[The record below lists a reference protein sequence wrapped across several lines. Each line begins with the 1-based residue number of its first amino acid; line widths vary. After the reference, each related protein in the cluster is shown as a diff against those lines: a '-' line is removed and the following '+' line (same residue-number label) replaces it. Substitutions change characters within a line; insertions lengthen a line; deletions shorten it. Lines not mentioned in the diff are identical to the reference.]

1 MVDRN
6 FFVPDNVV
14 DPWKIGFVPRTVRFN
29 WNNIPANAPHPTWPG
44 TTSSTNA
51 TISEDVPTVE
61 FGAIVVAI
69 LEEIERSTYLHQTL
83 RMIETPYSRVLP
95 IENALLNQ
103 YAFWR
108 TMAVWRGDNYAGKYF
123 RTAVENQ
130 TGLTFPEINGKEEF
144 RLNGEAV
151 DLWLATENIMVNAG
165 VVAPLAGKRYSSVR
179 LLTEMGADPCEQS
192 ALRYIDLRYACLA
205 SCRGKLDALVTVQ
218 REVTALEFAD
228 SLSPADSLLLQSK
241 RTELITARTA
251 LSQCEGETLPFCS
264 IVEDYAEE
272 RGCSVEVARW
282 AETGSQIDRPWDQLK
297 LLHPSMKITAEE
309 AALAHNAKDNIAG
322 DLTKKKFPIWIP
334 IAGAAA
340 IGGGIIILTD
350 GDSTPPDS
358 MPPPELQVLN
368 DAYILE
374 CGMSGIIS
382 PLDND
387 TGEELSISSVGAIDG
402 ATVNILADGTLEVS
416 DFDQSDNF
424 IFFITVRD
432 RVGQTATS
440 SVNITV
446 TFPNLTTSDDSFT
459 TEFETQVS
467 GNLITNDS
475 GEGLS
480 ITANSAPNGGTLTLN
495 TNGDFTYLP
504 DLEFFGTVSFDY
516 TVSDRCGQESSA
528 TVTIEVALPP
538 CEPFGLS
545 PLVDNTVCGDSI
557 GQINIVTQIPDN
569 YTYSWSTGEAINPI
583 IDLAPGTYS
592 VTVTSSDGRCTD
604 SLTNIV
610 VQEDAPVFT
619 SNAFAL
625 PGNCAEGG
633 NIAITFLDLT
643 QGPFIIEVNGPDGS
657 PQILA
662 NTETI
667 NLADFFAVVPGQ
679 YQLAIYPQVSG
690 SECAEVRSFT
700 VEDDTP
706 AFILR
711 RDTFTT
717 AFQTPITANVFDND
731 EGLMLDLLSIDVV
744 MGGMVDPFDEDGNFT
759 FTPDQGFVG
768 EATFEY
774 FVTDGCGDEAT
785 GNVVIIVSEFTCDID
800 ASFTITEADCGFSNG
815 NAAATVTTPGM
826 FSFFWSNGSSEME
839 LGLVQAGDYSL
850 TITSTE
856 DPDCSMVFPV
866 NIPERPLQYV
876 DFVQITPASCAP
888 PGGDIMFELSSPG
901 GQLNIVVTLE
911 GNTQTFTTDAGNF
924 LLSDQMLTSAGD
936 YDFQIFP
943 VTAGDTC
950 AEVFTLTIP
959 DENVPLVAV
968 NDTFQTAVNT
978 PLTANMLANDQGN
991 GLRVVLVVD
1000 EI

>member
-1 MVDRN
+1 MIISPLYGACHHPKTSKKHPFFRKLFSTHLCREWQQLATVFLVVCSLFSSNTLYGQYAVEVLAGQGTGRTTGHIIDLTVSNRTDQRQTVEPATYFVPSEGQFQSYVARLVDTLQLAPGQTLTVPLLGYCADVTRPALPNGKYTTPFKDWVMVRPNEIGLVDRN

-51 TISEDVPTVE
+51 TISEDVPAVE

-387 TGEELSISSVGAIDG
+387 TGEEL
-402 ATVNILADGTLEVS
+402 
-416 DFDQSDNF
+416 
-424 IFFITVRD
+424 
-432 RVGQTATS
+432 
-440 SVNITV
+440 
-446 TFPNLTTSDDSFT
+446 
-459 TEFETQVS
+459 
-467 GNLITNDS
+467 
-475 GEGLS
+475 
-480 ITANSAPNGGTLTLN
+480 
-495 TNGDFTYLP
+495 
-504 DLEFFGTVSFDY
+504 
-516 TVSDRCGQESSA
+516 
-528 TVTIEVALPP
+528 
-538 CEPFGLS
+538 
-545 PLVDNTVCGDSI
+545 
-557 GQINIVTQIPDN
+557 
-569 YTYSWSTGEAINPI
+569 
-583 IDLAPGTYS
+583 
-592 VTVTSSDGRCTD
+592 
-604 SLTNIV
+604 
-610 VQEDAPVFT
+610 
-619 SNAFAL
+619 
-625 PGNCAEGG
+625 
-633 NIAITFLDLT
+633 
-643 QGPFIIEVNGPDGS
+643 
-657 PQILA
+657 
-662 NTETI
+662 
-667 NLADFFAVVPGQ
+667 
-679 YQLAIYPQVSG
+679 
-690 SECAEVRSFT
+690 
-700 VEDDTP
+700 
-706 AFILR
+706 
-711 RDTFTT
+711 
-717 AFQTPITANVFDND
+717 
-731 EGLMLDLLSIDVV
+731 
-744 MGGMVDPFDEDGNFT
+744 
-759 FTPDQGFVG
+759 
-768 EATFEY
+768 
-774 FVTDGCGDEAT
+774 
-785 GNVVIIVSEFTCDID
+785 
-800 ASFTITEADCGFSNG
+800 
-815 NAAATVTTPGM
+815 
-826 FSFFWSNGSSEME
+826 
-839 LGLVQAGDYSL
+839 
-850 TITSTE
+850 
-856 DPDCSMVFPV
+856 
-866 NIPERPLQYV
+866 
-876 DFVQITPASCAP
+876 
-888 PGGDIMFELSSPG
+888 
-901 GQLNIVVTLE
+901 
-911 GNTQTFTTDAGNF
+911 
-924 LLSDQMLTSAGD
+924 
-936 YDFQIFP
+936 
-943 VTAGDTC
+943 
-950 AEVFTLTIP
+950 
-959 DENVPLVAV
+959 
-968 NDTFQTAVNT
+968 
-978 PLTANMLANDQGN
+978 
-991 GLRVVLVVD
+991 
-1000 EI
+1000 